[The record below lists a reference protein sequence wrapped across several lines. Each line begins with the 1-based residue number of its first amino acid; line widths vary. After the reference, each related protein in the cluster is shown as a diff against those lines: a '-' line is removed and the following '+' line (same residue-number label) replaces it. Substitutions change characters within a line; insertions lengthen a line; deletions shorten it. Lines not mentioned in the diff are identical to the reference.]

1 MRWTFV
7 NNDFAEEEKA
17 FIQTNDLAL
26 QRGYAVFDY
35 FRTLNNQPLFLDD
48 YLDRF
53 FNSARELSITLAY
66 TVQEV
71 KAIILQLIQKNNI
84 PQSGIRM
91 IATGGY
97 SPDSYTP
104 VQGNFILQ
112 QQPLQLPDAEKFETG
127 IRIMTHPYQRD
138 LPAVKSINYLMGIW
152 LQKQLKEKGLDDVLY
167 VQNNI
172 ISEFPRANIFIIT
185 PEGRL
190 ATPAHNIL
198 SGITRKK
205 ILEFAGNIL
214 PTEVRDISVTELKQA
229 TEVFMTSTT
238 KRILPVTEIDGTP
251 IGNGKAGSLTRQL
264 HTLFI
269 QQLEPVAGSE
279 HTLF

>member
-7 NNDFAEEEKA
+7 NNNFTEAENA

-35 FRTLNNQPLFLDD
+35 FRTLNHQPLFLDD

-53 FNSARELSITLAY
+53 FNSARELFITLNH
-66 TVQEV
+66 TPEEV

-112 QQPLQLPDAEKFETG
+112 QQPLQLPDAVKFEDG

-167 VQNNI
+167 FQHNI
-172 ISEFPRANIFIIT
+172 ISEFPRANIFIVT
-185 PEGRL
+185 PDGRL

-198 SGITRKK
+198 AGITRKK
-205 ILEFAGNIL
+205 ILEFAGDIL

-229 TEVFMTSTT
+229 PEVFMTSTT
-238 KRILPVTEIDGTP
+238 KRILPVTEIDGVR
-251 IGNGKAGSLTRQL
+251 IGNGKAGAFTRQL
-264 HTLFI
+264 YTQFL
-269 QQLEPVAGSE
+269 QQLEAVTVSGHNP
-279 HTLF
+279 F